1 MHQIAV
7 LSSPFMPAAAVFPS
21 TVRLAC
27 APSSCRG
34 GPKLLEQLVMVAAS
48 CLRIAI
54 RTHNTCSLQLLLD
67 ALETDNP
74 AAPLAAV
81 RPLLGP
87 QMPSV
92 FDQAASA
99 GNALAL
105 QLLLTRLPEHCC
117 CLGLSALE
125 AALAEGHTA
134 VAGTIRMLLLL
145 RGPGEGFSVEALSP
159 KHNAAVARAARH
171 GALKA
176 ASSRGD
182 VAALQQL
189 LGLVGGG
196 GAEAEGEQRER
207 SAASGMLLHSCTC
220 KRMFSV

>member
-1 MHQIAV
+1 
-7 LSSPFMPAAAVFPS
+7 
-21 TVRLAC
+21 
-27 APSSCRG
+27 
-34 GPKLLEQLVMVAAS
+34 MVAAS

-54 RTHNTCSLQLLLD
+54 RTHNTASLELLLD
-67 ALETDNP
+67 ALDADNP

-92 FDQAASA
+92 FDQAASV

-105 QLLLTRLPEHCC
+105 QLLITRLPEHCC
-117 CLGLSALE
+117 SLGLSALE
-125 AALAEGHTA
+125 AALAEGHTS

-145 RGPGEGFSVEALSP
+145 RGPAEGYSLEALSP
-159 KHNAAVARAARH
+159 QHNAKVAHAARQ

-189 LGLVGGG
+189 LGVGG
-196 GAEAEGEQRER
+196 AADADGEQ
-207 SAASGMLLHSCTC
+207 SAAAT
-220 KRMFSV
+220 VQ